1 MRRRAVI
8 VGLLALVCG
17 AGPVVAPAQPSAG
30 LRTVNRRRL
39 YTESRFAARVLAMLE
54 ARAAA
59 IREENATVTA
69 MLEAEELSL
78 TQRRAESEPAAFR
91 ALASAFDTKVVQIR
105 EAQLRRQRALEDWAA
120 AEERRFLRAAQPV
133 LRSLMAEAGASVL
146 LDERSVLLALP
157 ELDLTDPA
165 IARIDAVLGD
175 GADDA
180 AALPEMISL
189 IDAAA
194 GVAPVPG
201 IDGQDGT
208 LDAGDM
214 SGRPAPVGPDI
225 PGLVQP

>member
-91 ALASAFDTKVVQIR
+91 ALAAPSTPRWCKSA
-105 EAQLRRQRALEDWAA
+105 RRSFAVSARWKTG
-120 AEERRFLRAAQPV
+120 RQP
-133 LRSLMAEAGASVL
+133 RSGASC
-146 LDERSVLLALP
+146 
-157 ELDLTDPA
+157 
-165 IARIDAVLGD
+165 
-175 GADDA
+175 
-180 AALPEMISL
+180 
-189 IDAAA
+189 
-194 GVAPVPG
+194 APRNPFCV
-201 IDGQDGT
+201 
-208 LDAGDM
+208 
-214 SGRPAPVGPDI
+214 R
-225 PGLVQP
+225 

>member
-1 MRRRAVI
+1 M
-8 VGLLALVCG
+8 
-17 AGPVVAPAQPSAG
+17 
-30 LRTVNRRRL
+30 
-39 YTESRFAARVLAMLE
+39 
-54 ARAAA
+54 
-59 IREENATVTA
+59 
-69 MLEAEELSL
+69 
-78 TQRRAESEPAAFR
+78 
-91 ALASAFDTKVVQIR
+91 QIR

-194 GVAPVPG
+194 GVARFPASMGRTGRWTQVTCRAGRHPSARTSRVWCNP
-201 IDGQDGT
+201 DGT
-208 LDAGDM
+208 
-214 SGRPAPVGPDI
+214 APCV
-225 PGLVQP
+225 